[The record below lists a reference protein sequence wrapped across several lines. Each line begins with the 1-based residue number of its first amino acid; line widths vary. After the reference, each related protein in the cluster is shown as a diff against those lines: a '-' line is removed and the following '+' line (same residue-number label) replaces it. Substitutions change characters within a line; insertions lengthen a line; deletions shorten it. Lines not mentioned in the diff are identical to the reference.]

1 MKERL
6 GGRGQSEQTDTRC
19 GVNAAK
25 FRLRTPKSITFTTEK
40 LGARRRVG
48 GPLDNLLIVSKT
60 IS

>member
-6 GGRGQSEQTDTRC
+6 RGRGQSEQTDTRC

-40 LGARRRVG
+40 LGARRVG

>member
-25 FRLRTPKSITFTTEK
+25 FKLRTPKSITFTTEK

-48 GPLDNLLIVSKT
+48 GPLDNLLIV
-60 IS
+60 